1 MTGFIVLSLSF
12 PFQSARAFWGDGG
25 AGWAQIPYLVK
36 ILAENI
42 KRYQQLRMVINQAQ
56 NHDQYFR
63 LINQGLENSIG
74 LVNSLPI
81 KDEEILADLRNFQN
95 AVKTIEQ
102 VYGKIPQSEEAVL
115 QLLHDQSV
123 AESLKMVNVA
133 KDYSKKQ
140 EENAQR
146 ISIQS
151 RQASPKGAAR
161 MTAETNAQILHT
173 LNQLLRVNG
182 QMLKLQSETLAMN
195 NKQGKDSVHSH
206 KKVKTDMTSS
216 LTGFRGDFSFP
227 KF

>member
-12 PFQSARAFWGDGG
+12 PFHSARAFWGDGG

-42 KRYQQLRMVINQAQ
+42 KRYQQLRMMIDQAQ

-95 AVKTIEQ
+95 AVKTIEE

-123 AESLKMVNVA
+123 AESLKMVNVT

-140 EENAQR
+140 EENAHR

-173 LNQLLRVNG
+173 LNQLLRING
-182 QMLKLQSETLAMN
+182 QMLKQQSETLAMN